1 MAKLYAGAK
10 GFLALARD
18 EDFGITPVESMLS
31 GTPVIAFNGGGYK
44 ETVLQGKTGVLFDD
58 YSVQG
63 LISAIEKFETLRQA
77 QGLFDSVKIKQHA
90 QKFGKERFKK
100 EIKEFVEKYAG
111 ASRS

>member
-63 LISAIEKFETLRQA
+63 LISAIKKFEETK
-77 QGLFDSVKIKQHA
+77 FDKDEIIKHA

-111 ASRS
+111 TSRS